1 MNFIAKKFDELTVY
15 ELYEILK
22 SRSQVFLLEQN
33 IICQDMD
40 GVDCESL
47 HCFLWQD
54 GHVIACLRA
63 YYVNEDTVKIGRVL
77 TLTHGQGHGRILMNE
92 SLRQIKEKMPCK
104 NIIVSSQTQ
113 ARGYYE
119 RCGFKVISDEYL
131 EEGIPHVKMIL
142 EA

>member
-1 MNFIAKKFDELTVY
+1 MNFIAKKFGELTVY

-47 HCFLWQD
+47 HCFLWED
-54 GHVIACLRA
+54 GCVIACLRA

-119 RCGFKVISDEYL
+119 RCGFKVISDEYI

>member
-1 MNFIAKKFDELTVY
+1 MNFIAKKFGELTVY

-47 HCFLWQD
+47 HCFLWQESR
-54 GHVIACLRA
+54 VIACLRA

-119 RCGFKVISDEYL
+119 RCGFKVISDEYI

>member
-1 MNFIAKKFDELTVY
+1 MNFISKKFDELTVY

-22 SRSQVFLLEQN
+22 SRSEVFLLEQN

-54 GHVIACLRA
+54 GRVIACLRA
-63 YYVNEDTVKIGRVL
+63 YYSGKDTVKIGRVL
-77 TLTHGQGHGRILMNE
+77 TLTHGQGHGRLLMIE
-92 SLRQIKEKMPCK
+92 ALKAIREKMPCK
-104 NIIVSSQTQ
+104 NIVVSAQTQ
-113 ARGYYE
+113 ALGYYE

-142 EA
+142 NV

>member
-1 MNFIAKKFDELTVY
+1 MNFIAKKFGELTVY

-54 GHVIACLRA
+54 GCVIACLRA

-119 RCGFKVISDEYL
+119 KCGFKVISNEYL

>member
-54 GHVIACLRA
+54 GCVIACLRA

-119 RCGFKVISDEYL
+119 KCGFKVISDEYL